1 MATQSQIENTYN
13 YMDEFFRA
21 ACGEHADCTGAMFN
35 GDFSLS
41 LEEAQQAKHRHILTQ
56 LLIARGDRVLDVGCG
71 WGPVLKSLQQ
81 NGAIGI
87 GITLSTKQAEACKRN
102 GLDVH
107 IADWKNIDR
116 GSLGKFKGIVSVG
129 AFEHFCS
136 KEEFLDGQQREIYT
150 RFFRFCY
157 DLLGLRGRLYL
168 QTMTW
173 GRNAPSVAKT
183 SLAADKASNEYI
195 LALTEKF
202 YPGSWL
208 PLDEAQI
215 LDCARPCFRVISSNS
230 GRSDYMETIDRWN
243 QRLRLTRSNSI
254 ALFRTLRYFLIDR
267 HFRFKLM
274 SLIRGCQYECFKREI
289 MDHRRIVL
297 EKITTSND

>member
-21 ACGEHADCTGAMFN
+21 TYGEYADCTGAMFN

-41 LEEAQQAKHRHILTQ
+41 LEEAQQAKHRYILTQ
-56 LLIARGDRVLDVGCG
+56 LGIAPRNRVLDVGCG

-81 NGAIGI
+81 NGATGI
-87 GITLSTKQAEACKRN
+87 GITLSTKQAQACRRN
-102 GLDVH
+102 GLDIH
-107 IADWKNIDR
+107 IADWKHIDR
-116 GSLGKFKGIVSVG
+116 ECLGKFDGIVSVG

-157 DLLGLRGRLYL
+157 DLLRARGRFYL

-173 GRNAPSVAKT
+173 GRNAPCVAEITLTADKT
-183 SLAADKASNEYI
+183 SNQYI
-195 LALTEKF
+195 VALTEKF

-208 PLDEAQI
+208 PRDEVQI
-215 LDCARPCFRVISSNS
+215 LDCARPYFRIISSNS
-230 GRSDYMETIDRWN
+230 GRLDYMETIDRWT

-254 ALFRTLRYFLIDR
+254 ALFRTLRYLLVDR
-267 HFRFKLM
+267 NFRFKLM
-274 SLIRGCQYECFKREI
+274 SLIRGCQHECFKREI

-297 EKITTSND
+297 EKIVTPED